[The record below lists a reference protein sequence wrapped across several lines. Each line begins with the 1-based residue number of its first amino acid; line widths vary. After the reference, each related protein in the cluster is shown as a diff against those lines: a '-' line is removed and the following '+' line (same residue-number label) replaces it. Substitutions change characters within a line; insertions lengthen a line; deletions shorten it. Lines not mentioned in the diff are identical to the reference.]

1 MHVHRGCAAAP
12 LWLAADTG
20 WLSRR
25 HYYQEVRT
33 ATVVLCIPLAR
44 AAMAGNAGETP
55 VKPELVLSDAR
66 TSPVAG
72 PLGHNHGD

>member
-1 MHVHRGCAAAP
+1 MLVGRVLCAAP
-12 LWLAADTG
+12 LRLAAGTG
-20 WLSRR
+20 QLSRR
-25 HYYQEVRT
+25 HCYQEVRT
-33 ATVVLCIPLAR
+33 DIVVLYIPLAR
-44 AAMAGNAGETP
+44 AAVAGNAGEAP